1 MPPTPARHEF
11 DDAILVHL
19 DELYGA
25 AVRLTR
31 SGSEAED
38 LVQES
43 VMRAWAF
50 WDRFEPGTNAR
61 AWMHRILL
69 NTFINGYRKRK
80 REREIMGAVH
90 VETELSPRPATAD
103 ARGREEGLG
112 DEVERALSE
121 IPAEFRAAIVL
132 VDLADHSYK
141 DAARVLDCPIGTVMS
156 RLHRGRRLLQD
167 KLRTYATRQGYLA
180 KAA

>member
-1 MPPTPARHEF
+1 MLTSPARHEF

-50 WDRFEPGTNAR
+50 WDRFEAGTNSR

-90 VETELSPRPATAD
+90 VETELGPRPAVAD
-103 ARGREEGLG
+103 GRGREEGLG
-112 DEVERALSE
+112 DEVERALGE
-121 IPAEFRAAIVL
+121 IPDEFRAVIVL

-156 RLHRGRRLLQD
+156 RLHRGRRLLQE
-167 KLRTYATRQGYLA
+167 KLRSYATRQGYLA
-180 KAA
+180 RAA

>member
-1 MPPTPARHEF
+1 MLTTPARHEF

-90 VETELSPRPATAD
+90 VETELSPRPADAD
-103 ARGREEGLG
+103 GRGREEGLG
-112 DEVERALSE
+112 DEVERALAE
-121 IPAEFRAAIVL
+121 IPEEFRAAIVL

-156 RLHRGRRLLQD
+156 RLHRGRRLLQE